1 MLRPVHAGI
10 LIVALLSG
18 CSKGGS
24 TPTGPGGGSGNHNPT
39 VSVNTNSTHLTYG
52 VVATITV
59 NASDP
64 DGDQL
69 TFAYAGAGGTV
80 SASGP
85 TATTATFTAGT
96 QWGPAS
102 VTVTV
107 SDGKGGSAQTTASMY
122 VQNPAPP
129 RLCLSRGTPCT
140 TSYNVVLTPG
150 EAIVVTEI
158 AAKNLYDN
166 NCFPIVTYS
175 SPGLPIGASQAHE
188 FTDVGCLECTSSPNA
203 TISDWAVDIF
213 GHRAEPDGGAFHIQI
228 GYNPTDSIRQP
239 KCSP

>member
-1 MLRPVHAGI
+1 MLRITPVAI
-10 LIVALLSG
+10 LVVAVLSG
-18 CSKGGS
+18 CSKGGGA
-24 TPTGPGGGSGNHNPT
+24 PTSPGGGSTNHNPT
-39 VSVNTNSTHLTYG
+39 VSVNTNTTHLAYG
-52 VVATITV
+52 GGATITV
-59 NASDP
+59 VASDP

-80 SASGP
+80 SSSGP
-85 TATTATFTAGT
+85 TATTANFTAGT

-107 SDGKGGSAQTTASMY
+107 TDGKGGSVQGTATMY
-122 VQNPAPP
+122 VRNPAPP
-129 RLCLSRGTPCT
+129 RLCLNRGTPCT
-140 TSYNVVLTPG
+140 TSYNLTLTPD

-166 NCFPIVTYS
+166 GCFPIVTYT
-175 SPGLPIGASQAHE
+175 SPGLAIAASQTHE

-203 TISDWAVDIF
+203 TISDWAVDVF
-213 GHRAEPDGGAFHIQI
+213 GHRAEPDGGAFHVQI